1 MHYTRLITGEKMVSP
16 EKRADTMKPLNKKGD
31 NTVDELNKMTVIK
44 ENKSL
49 NEYH

>member
-1 MHYTRLITGEKMVSP
+1 VKKWLSP
-16 EKRADTMKPLNKKGD
+16 EKRADIMLPLNKKGD

-49 NEYH
+49 NDIINSVN